1 MSEIVVT
8 AEKPR
13 IPDQELLSSGHVA
26 CPGCGAPMAVRYALK
41 ALGDNTVLIV
51 VASCWSIIA
60 GPFPYTAVHVPLL
73 HTLFAT
79 GGSVASGVKA
89 GLEARGLTDTTVLTL
104 AGDGG
109 TFDIGIQALSAAVER
124 NEDFIYMCY
133 DNEAYMNTGIQRS
146 SATPWGAWTTTTPVK
161 HPKDQPKKDMV
172 AIMAAHRIPY
182 TATATVAYPEDLVRK
197 VQKAKSIRGS
207 KFLHVL
213 SPCPSGWKSEPG
225 QSVLLSRLAVQ
236 TCAFPLYEVEHGEK
250 YTMNVWPKPRVPV
263 TEYMKLQGR
272 FAHLSPEALQ
282 QIQENVDAEW
292 EKLVRKARESGQE
305 GAGCK

>member
-1 MSEIVVT
+1 VSDQVLSEMQV
-8 AEKPR
+8 K
-13 IPDQELLSSGHVA
+13 IPDEEWMTSGHVA
-26 CPGCGAPMAVRYALK
+26 CPGCAAPMAVRYALK

-89 GLEARGLTDTTVLTL
+89 GLEARGLKDTTVLTL

-182 TATATVAYPEDLVRK
+182 TATATVAYPEDLIRK

-207 KFLHVL
+207 KFIHVL
-213 SPCPSGWKSEPG
+213 APCPSGWKSEPA

-236 TCAFPLYEVEHGEK
+236 TCVFPLYEIEHGDR
-250 YTMNVWPKPRVPV
+250 YTVDVWPKQKLPV
-263 TEYMKLQGR
+263 TEYLRLQGR
-272 FAHLSPEALQ
+272 FAHLTPDAIAQ
-282 QIQENVDAEW
+282 VQECVDFEW
-292 EKLVRKARESGQE
+292 YKLVAKAGACGQARPD
-305 GAGCK
+305 AG